1 MIGSPFR
8 DAAIDRGE
16 VTSWVI
22 FDRASGLCRAATSAF
37 PRKLTS
43 GPDVK
48 LVAIGRVEMWRG
60 GCRLNIS
67 VAASFDWRCLSGST
81 MAPFPH
87 PAHRTGQADFPH
99 PALGQDFTPLLSRAT
114 PSAVSEHSSE
124 LIGCPISM
132 SFTTYCVCL
141 ELRSLPSTGITRP
154 HWYYEPLRHPRAPG
168 LSLAGV
174 RLVIADRA

>member
-1 MIGSPFR
+1 MIGGDEWHRVNRVRARSQPLPLLPQLR
-8 DAAIDRGE
+8 TYRCVALSDA
-16 VTSWVI
+16 T
-22 FDRASGLCRAATSAF
+22 
-37 PRKLTS
+37 
-43 GPDVK
+43 
-48 LVAIGRVEMWRG
+48 GRVEMWRG
-60 GCRLNIS
+60 GCRSDIS
-67 VAASFDWRCLSGST
+67 VSASFVWRCLSGST

-99 PALGQDFTPLLSRAT
+99 PALGQDFTLWLSRAT
-114 PSAVSEHSSE
+114 PSVVSEHSSE

-141 ELRSLPSTGITRP
+141 ELRSLPSTGITRL